1 MQHPGLVR
9 RVQPGERGEDDR
21 ARLLARDAVAVETAV
36 HRPAVEAFHDQQV
49 LASGADVVVDRH
61 DVRVVEAGQNA
72 RLAVEKLAARL
83 VVEDVPRQLLDR
95 DAAAERAVDPG
106 EDDAHPA
113 FADGAADVVLRQR
126 GDDLGRCAH
135 PVNSSAAPSG
145 ISSGSSI
152 PRKLLEAEFAA
163 CQFHN
168 GSINPQLA
176 APAPC
181 DEKHCGK

>member
-9 RVQPGERGEDDR
+9 CVQPGERGEDDR

-61 DVRVVEAGQNA
+61 DVRMVEAGQDP

-135 PVNSSAAPSG
+135 PVNSSVTG
-145 ISSGSSI
+145 SGSRTVAWS
-152 PRKLLEAEFAA
+152 AA
-163 CQFHN
+163 AS
-168 GSINPQLA
+168 GA
-176 APAPC
+176 GRGAG
-181 DEKHCGK
+181 CGVR